1 MSQRAYVVA
10 VISFCTTQETIRLLN
25 GSNGRDNITGIISL
39 NKHTLCNSK
48 EVVMHYINE
57 FLFDSA
63 RLLLFRDTVS
73 EDTILNVTREYDRD
87 ASAQPL
93 DLQFNADEMSMDTFA
108 LSSAG
113 ICLSF
118 NCNLRCR
125 YCGYS
130 SEENDPNML
139 QFEDVKVF
147 IRDIVRRRT
156 IKKLITQKDDPLEIE
171 LTGGGEPTYNW
182 ELFCESIRF
191 IKGLCKENRIPVQLR
206 LTTNGMI
213 SENQADFVAANIDHT
228 MISYDG
234 LPDIQSRNRF
244 SPYEKAS
251 NEKVE
256 QTIRRLA
263 ANGASMVIRST
274 IWQDDL
280 NRITDMYY
288 HVRNLVAPRKDVVW
302 SIYPVLFEGRAIKH
316 IQHQGNAACE
326 HFFTKCLGLMKDMS
340 NQDDLLIDIS
350 LLNNGVYPFF
360 CGAHKATKPWLLP
373 DKSIATC
380 IESKEYKTYIGKIE
394 NGFVQYFTHY
404 QDPLLS
410 IAQKKYYECQ
420 DCIAYSTCK
429 GGCPIWHF
437 RVDDKIR
444 EPLECSL
451 QKKYWSYVV
460 HALTSGE
467 YSMGWK
473 LEKIDSSEA
482 NGLDCFKV
490 VKERAE

>member
-1 MSQRAYVVA
+1 
-10 VISFCTTQETIRLLN
+10 
-25 GSNGRDNITGIISL
+25 
-39 NKHTLCNSK
+39 
-48 EVVMHYINE
+48 
-57 FLFDSA
+57 
-63 RLLLFRDTVS
+63 
-73 EDTILNVTREYDRD
+73 
-87 ASAQPL
+87 
-93 DLQFNADEMSMDTFA
+93 
-108 LSSAG
+108 
-113 ICLSF
+113 
-118 NCNLRCR
+118 
-125 YCGYS
+125 
-130 SEENDPNML
+130 
-139 QFEDVKVF
+139 
-147 IRDIVRRRT
+147 
-156 IKKLITQKDDPLEIE
+156 
-171 LTGGGEPTYNW
+171 
-182 ELFCESIRF
+182 
-191 IKGLCKENRIPVQLR
+191 
-206 LTTNGMI
+206 
-213 SENQADFVAANIDHT
+213 
-228 MISYDG
+228 
-234 LPDIQSRNRF
+234 
-244 SPYEKAS
+244 
-251 NEKVE
+251 
-256 QTIRRLA
+256 
-263 ANGASMVIRST
+263 MVIRST

>member
-1 MSQRAYVVA
+1 
-10 VISFCTTQETIRLLN
+10 
-25 GSNGRDNITGIISL
+25 
-39 NKHTLCNSK
+39 
-48 EVVMHYINE
+48 
-57 FLFDSA
+57 
-63 RLLLFRDTVS
+63 
-73 EDTILNVTREYDRD
+73 
-87 ASAQPL
+87 
-93 DLQFNADEMSMDTFA
+93 
-108 LSSAG
+108 
-113 ICLSF
+113 
-118 NCNLRCR
+118 
-125 YCGYS
+125 
-130 SEENDPNML
+130 
-139 QFEDVKVF
+139 
-147 IRDIVRRRT
+147 
-156 IKKLITQKDDPLEIE
+156 
-171 LTGGGEPTYNW
+171 
-182 ELFCESIRF
+182 
-191 IKGLCKENRIPVQLR
+191 
-206 LTTNGMI
+206 
-213 SENQADFVAANIDHT
+213 
-228 MISYDG
+228 
-234 LPDIQSRNRF
+234 
-244 SPYEKAS
+244 
-251 NEKVE
+251 
-256 QTIRRLA
+256 
-263 ANGASMVIRST
+263 
-274 IWQDDL
+274 
-280 NRITDMYY
+280 MYY

-437 RVDDKIR
+437 RVDYKIR